1 MTRPRGYPAFRRN
14 GRIVTEAADI
24 GLIGLGVMGRNLA
37 LNLRDHGFGVA
48 VHNHT
53 PARIGEFL
61 AGPGAG
67 TGILPAWSLAELAG
81 RLARPRRLLLMVRA
95 GQPVD
100 DIIAGLLAVLDPGDV
115 IVDGGNSHFADTARR
130 VGEVE
135 AHGLL
140 YVGAGFSGGEDGA
153 RHGPS
158 IMPGGSAAA
167 WPLLRPILQAIAART
182 PDGIPCC
189 DWVGPGGAGH
199 FVKMVHNGIEYGDM
213 QLIAEAYDLMRRG
226 LGLSPERMQAVFAAW
241 ARGRL
246 DSYLIEITADI
257 VNFRAGDGGPLLEK
271 ILDSAGQKGTG
282 RWTAEAALGLGTP
295 ATLATEAV
303 FARFLSAMGD
313 ERGRASRALAGPA
326 PALGGEPEAVLADLE
341 QALYASK
348 LVSYA
353 QGFMLLRE
361 AAAEHGWDL
370 DYGGIALLWRAG
382 CIIRAAFLDEVRRA
396 FREDSSLPHLLLDP
410 FFIARLAE
418 AQDGWRRTVAR
429 AASAGLPVPAYSA
442 ALAFY
447 DGYRSS
453 RLPANLIQAQRD
465 YFGAHLY
472 EAVDRPR
479 GEFFHT
485 DWTGRGGPAASGG
498 YRA

>member
-1 MTRPRGYPAFRRN
+1 
-14 GRIVTEAADI
+14 
-24 GLIGLGVMGRNLA
+24 MGQNLA

-53 PARIGEFL
+53 AARTGEFL

-140 YVGAGFSGGEDGA
+140 YVGAGISGGEEGA

-189 DWVGPGGAGH
+189 DWVGPDGAGH

-241 ARGRL
+241 DRGRL

-257 VNFRAGDGGPLLEK
+257 VNFREGTAGRCWRG
-271 ILDSAGQKGTG
+271 SS
-282 RWTAEAALGLGTP
+282 TP
-295 ATLATEAV
+295 P
-303 FARFLSAMGD
+303 ARRA
-313 ERGRASRALAGPA
+313 RGAGPPRPRWASGRRPPWPPKPSSPASSPPWGTSGAGRPA
-326 PALGGEPEAVLADLE
+326 PWPGPPRPWGANRRPC
-341 QALYASK
+341 SPIWNRPSTPPR

-353 QGFMLLRE
+353 QGFMLLRQ

-396 FREDSSLPHLLLDP
+396 FREDSGLPNLLLDP
-410 FFIARLAE
+410 FFIGRLAE

-429 AASAGLPVPAYSA
+429 AAAAGLPVPAYSA